1 MDVVED
7 RWLARIFGHPVFR
20 VVLSATD
27 SPTPD
32 DLQNFPR
39 DGGNRFDYAK
49 IDTSRIHQVRALTC
63 AGFQVVDVNV
73 TLRLEAP
80 WPVHAAP
87 FPISKVRPE
96 EEAAVAEIAAKCFT
110 FSRFHLDP
118 SISTAVANRI
128 KREWVLSYF
137 RKERGECIYAARV
150 DSRPVGFLAVI
161 CSSVEDRTV
170 RVIDLVGVDPERQGC
185 GIGRALVGHFIQSEG
200 PRSTMLEV
208 GTQAANVPSL
218 RLYERMGFLISRTQY
233 VMHRHI
239 AR

>member
-7 RWLARIFGHPVFR
+7 QWLARIFEHPVFK
-20 VVLSATD
+20 VVLSATETPSFD
-27 SPTPD
+27 NLVNSP
-32 DLQNFPR
+32 F
-39 DGGNRFDYAK
+39 DGRRRFYYTK
-49 IDTSRIHQVRALTC
+49 IDTARVGQVRALTC

-80 WPVHAAP
+80 WPVYEVP
-87 FPISKVRPE
+87 LSISKVHPE
-96 EEAAVAEIAAKCFT
+96 EEPVVATIAEKSFR

-118 SISTAVANRI
+118 AISTAVANRI

-137 RKERGECIYAARV
+137 RKERGECIYAARM
-150 DSRPVGFLAVI
+150 DSRPVGFLAVL
-161 CSSVEDRTV
+161 CSSSQDRTV
-170 RVIDLVGVDPERQGC
+170 RVIDLVGVEPERQSS
-185 GIGRALVGHFIQSEG
+185 GIGRALVGHFIQTEG

-239 AR
+239 PS